1 VSGIYEDADLGGIIE
16 QMRAAEA
23 DTPGPF
29 FKTVVALIDDIN
41 IHHQPDTNGDCGA
54 DGCQSMYGEPEFNS
68 DWPCPVWMRANNVAV
83 AWLRERAANQSDRT
97 ENPQRVSARERKRR
111 QRERE
116 ADSPVKA
123 NGNPSPN
130 PSPKGSGNPSGN
142 PTGDRVTATSPGD
155 LFSEEPQVEAGSVRP
170 ESDRNPSGVQ
180 AVSPRDG
187 LRDSHGDTPGDNL
200 SEPLRTSTKLSETS
214 AR

>member
-23 DTPGPF
+23 DNPGPF

-41 IHHQPDTNGDCGA
+41 IHHVPDTNGDCGA
-54 DGCQSMYGEPEFNS
+54 DGCQSMYSEPEYNS
-68 DWPCPVWMRANNVAV
+68 DWPCPTWMRAHNVAV
-83 AWLRERAANQSDRT
+83 AWLRERAANPSDRT

-123 NGNPSPN
+123 NGNPSAN
-130 PSPKGSGNPSGN
+130 PSPKGSGNPSGD

-155 LFSEEPQVEAGSVRP
+155 LFSTEPQVGDLR
-170 ESDRNPSGVQ
+170 PSGQ
-180 AVSPRDG
+180 E
-187 LRDSHGDTPGDNL
+187 RDSLGDTPRDDRGDNL
-200 SEPLRTSTKLSETS
+200 SEPLPNSADLSGTS
-214 AR
+214 ARSR